1 MNWLRKLL
9 GVDKAIQE
17 AKDELL
23 LEIEAT
29 RKYADVRIREL
40 VIKLQGS
47 EDALEDPDNVDPSK
61 TDSQS
66 KS

>member
-23 LEIEAT
+23 LEIEDT

-40 VIKLQGS
+40 IIKLQGS
-47 EDALEDPDNVDPSK
+47 EDALEDPDNIDPST
-61 TDSQS
+61 TDS
-66 KS
+66 